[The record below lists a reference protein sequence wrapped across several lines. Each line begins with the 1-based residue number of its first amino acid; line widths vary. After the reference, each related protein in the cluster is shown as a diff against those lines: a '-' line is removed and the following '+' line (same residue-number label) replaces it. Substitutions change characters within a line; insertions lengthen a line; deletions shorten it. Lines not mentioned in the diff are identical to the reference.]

1 MATTDY
7 VKYNTTLELAKTMFD
22 QAEGQNYEADRRAE
36 AIAIM
41 LMLGTGYRISD
52 AIDLE
57 WSQIDWRGIQVEGY
71 AMPLPSIKKKLIK
84 TNAKHEAILWDAEIT
99 SRLKAYYEWLRLNY
113 KRKPKHVL
121 QNMKTN
127 KVYSRMWIMR
137 RLRQHNEAGRLGRV
151 VDTVGAHSLRKAFA
165 MDLYERTGRVNVVQ
179 KALGHA
185 NITTTSTYLEVGT
198 KDFREQMALAYR
210 VK

>member
-22 QAEGQNYEADRRAE
+22 EAEGASYEADRRAE

-52 AIDLE
+52 AVDLKWE
-57 WSQIDWRGIQVEGY
+57 QIDWRGIQIEGY

-84 TNAKHEAILWDAEIT
+84 TGAKHEAILWDAEIA

-113 KRKPKHVL
+113 
-121 QNMKTN
+121 
-127 KVYSRMWIMR
+127 
-137 RLRQHNEAGRLGRV
+137 NEQA
-151 VDTVGAHSLRKAFA
+151 
-165 MDLYERTGRVNVVQ
+165 
-179 KALGHA
+179 
-185 NITTTSTYLEVGT
+185 
-198 KDFREQMALAYR
+198 
-210 VK
+210 